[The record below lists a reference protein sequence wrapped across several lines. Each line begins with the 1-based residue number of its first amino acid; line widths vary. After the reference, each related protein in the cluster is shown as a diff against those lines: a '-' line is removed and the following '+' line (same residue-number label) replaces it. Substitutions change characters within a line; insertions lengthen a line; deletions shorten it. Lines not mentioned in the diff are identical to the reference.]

1 MTHVSLLANIQM
13 LNVPNCAIIDFKT
26 IHTYVINGNYVG
38 TIIKDM
44 SNEDP
49 FALEGYYN
57 EIRTYPIRLY
67 YFLPVNPLGMKII
80 SSIKIQ

>member
-1 MTHVSLLANIQM
+1 MSLLANIQKR
-13 LNVPNCAIIDFKT
+13 NVPNCAIIDFNRL
-26 IHTYVINGNYVG
+26 HTYVNGNYVG

-67 YFLPVNPLGMKII
+67 YLLHGNPLGIKII
-80 SSIKIQ
+80 SLLKIQQ